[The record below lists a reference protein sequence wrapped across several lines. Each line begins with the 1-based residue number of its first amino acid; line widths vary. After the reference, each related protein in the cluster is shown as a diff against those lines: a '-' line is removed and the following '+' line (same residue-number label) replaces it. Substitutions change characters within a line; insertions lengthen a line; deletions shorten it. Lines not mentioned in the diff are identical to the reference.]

1 MGEVLETYIDADADS
16 EAATASQPDTVF
28 VYESETLSGD
38 TVQTSVANDEVLQF
52 ITQWQQDQQ
61 EYQQHVL
68 DTQSFISDQIKN
80 ITSLFSVL
88 VLAVGLLSGIVLA
101 RAVWRKL

>member
-16 EAATASQPDTVF
+16 EAATVSQPDTVF
-28 VYESETLSGD
+28 VYESETSLGD
-38 TVQTSVANDEVLQF
+38 AVHVSVSDDEVLQF